1 MFYPYV
7 LSEIKPHLKPGSTG
21 ESLIIA
27 VTRDS
32 AFERDKDENFSIR
45 FKTTRGSMNVVGTG
59 NKQNDSGTDK
69 SAPCLKCF
77 KKYSQDWKVEWNP
90 YNYPLYTKK
99 T

>member
-45 FKTTRGSMNVVGTG
+45 FKTTRGSRNLVGTG